1 MSAGDAAIEALIEA
15 LLAEPGEFIR
25 CDCLGAIIDPST
37 GLPHPAHNR
46 RSGCPFDPG
55 AEEQRTGP
63 AWDGERSR
71 YDARE
76 AIPERPVRPRRQLD
90 PVIDLGWRHIAIG
103 AVALFG
109 FAFVGSGVFVQWHDY
124 QARQEAARVAALDAE
139 IARAKAV
146 PPDDW
151 VVWNDLD
158 HEFVHR
164 SVRPGYLPLDAANS
178 HFYSGVTTRAAEFQV
193 AEEKLVSF
201 QDGSREILSIDM
213 EGNVELG
220 QGVTTNQASLE
231 FWKLVK
237 ANQPR

>member
-1 MSAGDAAIEALIEA
+1 MREALDRMDARIEA
-15 LLAEPGEFIR
+15 LLAEAGEFER
-25 CDCLGAIIDPST
+25 CDCLHDFIDPST

-46 RSGCPFDPG
+46 RPSCPFDPG

-63 AWDGERSR
+63 AWDGKRSR

-103 AVALFG
+103 AAALFG
-109 FAFVGSGVFVQWHDY
+109 FAFVGSGVFVQWHEH
-124 QARQEAARVAALDAE
+124 QARQRAAQAAALDAE
-139 IARAKAV
+139 IERIKTAPA
-146 PPDDW
+146 DDW
-151 VVWNDLD
+151 VVWNDID

-164 SVRPGYLPLDAANS
+164 SVRPNYLPL
-178 HFYSGVTTRAAEFQV
+178 YSGVTTPAAEFQV

-201 QDGSREILSIDM
+201 TDGSREIFSIDA

-220 QGVTTNQASLE
+220 PGVTPDQASRD

-237 ANQPR
+237 VNQPQ